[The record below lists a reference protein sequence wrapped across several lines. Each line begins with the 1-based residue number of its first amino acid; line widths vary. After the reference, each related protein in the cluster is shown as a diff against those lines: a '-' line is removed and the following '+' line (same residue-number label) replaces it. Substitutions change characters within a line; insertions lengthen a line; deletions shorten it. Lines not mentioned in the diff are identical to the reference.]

1 MNTLPPLSDWPEQ
14 LRALAGLF
22 TAIAL
27 FGFICGF
34 LFLDVT
40 THLTPDGIITHYN
53 GLPEA
58 ALDAGGELKFEKS
71 LKDML
76 TTTHNHVL
84 GLAGPFFLIGFL
96 YLLCGPL
103 NRRRTMVALEP
114 LCALPI
120 TFGGIWIV
128 RFVYPPF
135 AYLVMLS
142 GILMV
147 GSYVWMSLVILRAC
161 MRISRSNN

>member
-1 MNTLPPLSDWPEQ
+1 MNPLPHLSHWPPQ
-14 LRALAGLF
+14 LRALAGVF

-27 FGFICGF
+27 FGFVCGF

-40 THLTPDGIITHYN
+40 THLTPVGIVTHYR
-53 GLPEA
+53 GLPEE

-71 LKDML
+71 LKEMF

-103 NRRRTMVALEP
+103 NRRRTLIALEP
-114 LCALPI
+114 LFALLL
-120 TFGGIWIV
+120 TFGGLWIV
-128 RFVYPPF
+128 RFVYAPF
-135 AYLVMLS
+135 VYLVILS

-147 GSYVWMSLVILRAC
+147 GCYVWMSLVILRAC
-161 MRISRSNN
+161 TRKSNGQ